1 MSLLNL
7 VFLIIAL
14 AVLYPIAKALD
25 RVSKASSP
33 LIAALIFAVLVVSLV
48 MLRRYAGKALFPKCK
63 NGTCGPRD
71 YEGVPVR
78 PGDAG
83 LTFKCKCGQRYL
95 RKRNRFLILGEDGQ
109 AIPYKIKRHF
119 YSLWTDDA

>member
-1 MSLLNL
+1 MTLIHLLFAVI
-7 VFLIIAL
+7 VFFVLLGAAKIFDTYVGGSFWIDALIL
-14 AVLYPIAKALD
+14 AVL
-25 RVSKASSP
+25 
-33 LIAALIFAVLVVSLV
+33 VSLGMMV
-48 MLRRYAGKALFPKCK
+48 RRYAGKALFPKCK

-78 PGDAG
+78 SGDAG

-119 YSLWTDDA
+119 YSRWDDDA